1 MVGGIGMPELLM
13 VLFVGIFWLVPV
25 VAVVWAVLTL
35 HRVRTDTQAIAT
47 RLYAIER
54 LLQAGR

>member
-13 VLFVGIFWLVPV
+13 VLFVGMFWLVPV

-35 HRVRTDTQAIAT
+35 QRVRTDTHAIAT
-47 RLYAIER
+47 RLDAIER